1 MKNAYADF
9 LFARPS
15 AAAGVARFFDFGGH
29 FDAYNVSADEAEADA
44 KAMYIDWLC
53 VGDSVRSA
61 VIQARV
67 QLGTGR

>member
-15 AAAGVARFFDFGGH
+15 AAAGVARFFDFGGY
-29 FDAYNVSADEAEADA
+29 FDAYNVSADESEADA
-44 KAMYIDWLC
+44 KAMYMDWLC

-61 VIQARV
+61 VVKAQA
-67 QLGTGR
+67 QLGRGR